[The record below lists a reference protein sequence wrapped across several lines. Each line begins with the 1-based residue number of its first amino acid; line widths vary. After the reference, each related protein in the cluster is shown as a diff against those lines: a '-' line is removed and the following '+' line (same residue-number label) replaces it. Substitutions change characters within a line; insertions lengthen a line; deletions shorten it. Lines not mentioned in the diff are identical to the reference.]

1 MHVNITVHFSTL
13 MTTLA
18 SITFTAVRK
27 VAYLYSEPANST
39 LRVHFVEHGY
49 ITIHGR
55 RGMLMIMVYKPPV
68 CVRGPR
74 WSTVIHAWS
83 TENREKSD
91 LKSKSKIEQKAIAK
105 KKAKLAIAARH
116 GRRRPILQLMVKP
129 TVSVGNIFWQK
140 GSHVGNNLSTH

>member
-55 RGMLMIMVYKPPV
+55 RGMLMIMVYKPPF
-68 CVRGPR
+68 CVRGPSVVR
-74 WSTVIHAWS
+74 GPRRGRPRSIFEKSRKKWLEIQVKNRAKSD
-83 TENREKSD
+83 REK
-91 LKSKSKIEQKAIAK
+91 KSKISDRGATRPPA
-105 KKAKLAIAARH
+105 ADLATNGKTNCF
-116 GRRRPILQLMVKP
+116 GRQHFLAEGISR
-129 TVSVGNIFWQK
+129 W
-140 GSHVGNNLSTH
+140 